1 MLEERISKNIGV
13 PYVYLPDKEKF
24 LCENGVLFTKEEYI
38 NGIDLKE
45 EYYKREKED
54 LLYDYQY
61 AKNTG
66 ILRKKPKRN
75 KMIKFIEET
84 PSEET
89 PSEETKQSTE
99 TTLKENKKDTSIGF
113 ICLLLAFTSVIS
125 MYISTLHTATYLIDY
140 TDLISAWF
148 MSASVTAYNATA
160 FEVSVLFK
168 SNKRYSLS
176 FIFMF
181 LWFVVTLFSMLT
193 TVSVFYDQF
202 NFQEIQIA
210 KENKSTDSNKLALEL
225 LQRKE
230 ADLREAI
237 EFKKAD
243 IKYRQEKDYAT
254 TAIRNELTKLENELQ
269 SNLTE
274 QENIVKET
282 PEIKEEKTKRK
293 ESLFS
298 FLGRLM
304 KIEGNILEFIMSTL
318 SAIFVNLIAPFSLS
332 AVTEL
337 RKKNLTK

>member
-75 KMIKFIEET
+75 KMIKFILEET

-89 PSEETKQSTE
+89 SQTVE
-99 TTLKENKKDTSIGF
+99 TTLKENKKDVSVSL

-125 MYISTLHTATYLIDY
+125 MYISTLHTATYLLDY
-140 TDLISAWF
+140 TDLLSAWF

-181 LWFVVTLFSMLT
+181 LWFIVTLFSMLT

-210 KENKSTDSNKLALEL
+210 KENKATDSNKLALEL
-225 LQRKE
+225 LQKKE

-254 TAIRNELTKLENELQ
+254 TAVRNELTKLENELQ
-269 SNLTE
+269 LNLTE

-318 SAIFVNLIAPFSLS
+318 SAIFVNLISPFSLS

>member
-75 KMIKFIEET
+75 KEET

-89 PSEETKQSTE
+89 RQTVETP
-99 TTLKENKKDTSIGF
+99 LKENKKDTSVSF

-125 MYISTLHTATYLIDY
+125 MYISTLHTATYLLDY
-140 TDLISAWF
+140 TDLLSAWF

-202 NFQEIQIA
+202 NFQEIQIS
-210 KENKSTDSNKLALEL
+210 KENKATDSNKLALEL
-225 LQRKE
+225 LQKKE

-254 TAIRNELTKLENELQ
+254 TAVRNELTKLENELQ
-269 SNLTE
+269 LNLTE
-274 QENIVKET
+274 QENLVKET

-318 SAIFVNLIAPFSLS
+318 SAIFVNLISPFSLS

>member
-38 NGIDLKE
+38 NGIDLNS
-45 EYYKREKED
+45 EYHKREKED

-89 PSEETKQSTE
+89 SQKVE
-99 TTLKENKKDTSIGF
+99 TTLKENKKDTSVGF

-140 TDLISAWF
+140 TDLLSAWF

-181 LWFVVTLFSMLT
+181 LWFIVTLFSMLT

-210 KENKSTDSNKLALEL
+210 KENKTTDSNKLALEL
-225 LQRKE
+225 LQKKE

-254 TAIRNELTKLENELQ
+254 TAVRNELTKLENELQ
-269 SNLTE
+269 LNLTE

-318 SAIFVNLIAPFSLS
+318 SAIFVNLISPFSLS

>member
-38 NGIDLKE
+38 NGIDLNS
-45 EYYKREKED
+45 EYHKREKED

-75 KMIKFIEET
+75 KMIKFIEEA

-89 PSEETKQSTE
+89 NQTVE
-99 TTLKENKKDTSIGF
+99 TTLKENKKDTSVGF

-125 MYISTLHTATYLIDY
+125 MYISTLHTATYLLDY
-140 TDLISAWF
+140 TDLLSAWF
-148 MSASVTAYNATA
+148 MSAAVTAYNATA

-210 KENKSTDSNKLALEL
+210 KENKATDSNKLALEL
-225 LQRKE
+225 LQKKE

-254 TAIRNELTKLENELQ
+254 TAVRNELTKLENELQ
-269 SNLTE
+269 LNLTE
-274 QENIVKET
+274 QENLVKET

>member
-38 NGIDLKE
+38 NGIDLNS
-45 EYYKREKED
+45 EYRKREKED

-89 PSEETKQSTE
+89 SQTVE
-99 TTLKENKKDTSIGF
+99 TTLKENKKDTSVGF

-210 KENKSTDSNKLALEL
+210 KENKTTDSNKLALEL
-225 LQRKE
+225 LQKKE

-254 TAIRNELTKLENELQ
+254 TAVRNELTKLESELQ
-269 SNLTE
+269 LNLTE
-274 QENIVKET
+274 QENLVKET
-282 PEIKEEKTKRK
+282 PEITEEKTKRK

-318 SAIFVNLIAPFSLS
+318 SAIFVNLICPFSLS
-332 AVTEL
+332 AVVEL

>member
-75 KMIKFIEET
+75 RMIKFIEET

-89 PSEETKQSTE
+89 SQVVETP
-99 TTLKENKKDTSIGF
+99 LKENKKDTSVGF

-125 MYISTLHTATYLIDY
+125 MYISTLHTATYLLDY
-140 TDLISAWF
+140 TDLLSAWF

-210 KENKSTDSNKLALEL
+210 KENKATDSNKLALEL
-225 LQRKE
+225 LQKKE

-243 IKYRQEKDYAT
+243 IQYRQEKDYAT
-254 TAIRNELTKLENELQ
+254 TAVRNELTKLENELQ
-269 SNLTE
+269 LNLTE
-274 QENIVKET
+274 QENLVKET

-318 SAIFVNLIAPFSLS
+318 SAIFVNLICPFSLS

>member
-38 NGIDLKE
+38 NGIDLNS
-45 EYYKREKED
+45 EYHKREKED

-84 PSEET
+84 PSEEIN
-89 PSEETKQSTE
+89 QNVE
-99 TTLKENKKDTSIGF
+99 TTLKENKKDVSVGF

-125 MYISTLHTATYLIDY
+125 MYISTLHTATYLLDY
-140 TDLISAWF
+140 TDLLSAWF

-210 KENKSTDSNKLALEL
+210 KENKTTDSNKLALEL
-225 LQRKE
+225 LQKKE

-254 TAIRNELTKLENELQ
+254 TAVRNELTKLENELQ
-269 SNLTE
+269 LNLTE

-318 SAIFVNLIAPFSLS
+318 SAIFVNLISPFSLS

>member
-89 PSEETKQSTE
+89 RQVVETP
-99 TTLKENKKDTSIGF
+99 LKENTKDTSVGF

-140 TDLISAWF
+140 TDLLSAWF

-210 KENKSTDSNKLALEL
+210 KENKATDSNKLALEL
-225 LQRKE
+225 LQKKE
-230 ADLREAI
+230 VDLREAI

-254 TAIRNELTKLENELQ
+254 TAVRNELTKLENELQ
-269 SNLTE
+269 LNLTE
-274 QENIVKET
+274 QENLVKET

>member
-89 PSEETKQSTE
+89 P
-99 TTLKENKKDTSIGF
+99 LKENKKDTSVGF

-148 MSASVTAYNATA
+148 MSVSVTAYNATA

-210 KENKSTDSNKLALEL
+210 KENKATDSNKLALEL
-225 LQRKE
+225 LQKKE

-254 TAIRNELTKLENELQ
+254 TTVRNELTKLENELQ
-269 SNLTE
+269 LNLTE

>member
-38 NGIDLKE
+38 NGIDLNS
-45 EYYKREKED
+45 EYHKREKED

-89 PSEETKQSTE
+89 SQKVE
-99 TTLKENKKDTSIGF
+99 TTLKENKKDVSVSL

-140 TDLISAWF
+140 TDLLSAWF

-181 LWFVVTLFSMLT
+181 LWFIVTLFSMLT

-210 KENKSTDSNKLALEL
+210 KENKTTDSNKLTLEL
-225 LQRKE
+225 LQKKE
-230 ADLREAI
+230 VDLREAI

-254 TAIRNELTKLENELQ
+254 TAVRNELTKLENELQ
-269 SNLTE
+269 LNLTE

-318 SAIFVNLIAPFSLS
+318 SAIFVNLISPFSLS

>member
-38 NGIDLKE
+38 NGIDLNS
-45 EYYKREKED
+45 EYHKREKED

-75 KMIKFIEET
+75 KMIKFIEEA

-89 PSEETKQSTE
+89 NQTVE
-99 TTLKENKKDTSIGF
+99 TTLKENKKDTSVGF

-125 MYISTLHTATYLIDY
+125 MYISTLHTATYLLDY
-140 TDLISAWF
+140 TDLLSAWF

-168 SNKRYSLS
+168 SNKRYTLS

-210 KENKSTDSNKLALEL
+210 KENKTTDSNKLALEL
-225 LQRKE
+225 LQKKE

-254 TAIRNELTKLENELQ
+254 TAVRNELTKLENELQ
-269 SNLTE
+269 LNLTE
-274 QENIVKET
+274 QENLVKET

>member
-75 KMIKFIEET
+75 KEET

-89 PSEETKQSTE
+89 SQVIETP
-99 TTLKENKKDTSIGF
+99 LKENKKDTSVGF

-125 MYISTLHTATYLIDY
+125 MYISTLHTATYLLDY
-140 TDLISAWF
+140 TDLLSAWF

-202 NFQEIQIA
+202 NFQEIQIS
-210 KENKSTDSNKLALEL
+210 KENKATDSNKLALEL
-225 LQRKE
+225 LQKKE
-230 ADLREAI
+230 VDLREAI

-254 TAIRNELTKLENELQ
+254 TAVRNELTKLENELQ
-269 SNLTE
+269 LNLTE
-274 QENIVKET
+274 QENLVKET

-318 SAIFVNLIAPFSLS
+318 SAIFVNLISPFSLS

>member
-75 KMIKFIEET
+75 KMIRFIEEA

-89 PSEETKQSTE
+89 SQKVE
-99 TTLKENKKDTSIGF
+99 TTLKENKKDVSVSL

-140 TDLISAWF
+140 TDLLSAWF

-181 LWFVVTLFSMLT
+181 LWFIVTLFSMLT

-210 KENKSTDSNKLALEL
+210 KENKTTDSNKLALEL
-225 LQRKE
+225 LQKKE

-254 TAIRNELTKLENELQ
+254 TAVRNELTKLENELQ
-269 SNLTE
+269 LNLTE

-304 KIEGNILEFIMSTL
+304 KIEGNMLEFIMSTL
-318 SAIFVNLIAPFSLS
+318 SAIFVNLICPFSLS

>member
-66 ILRKKPKRN
+66 ILRKIPKRN

-84 PSEET
+84 PSEEINRNV
-89 PSEETKQSTE
+89 E
-99 TTLKENKKDTSIGF
+99 TTLKENKKDRSVSF

-140 TDLISAWF
+140 TDLLSAWF

-168 SNKRYSLS
+168 SNKRYTLS

-210 KENKSTDSNKLALEL
+210 KENKTTDSNKLALEL
-225 LQRKE
+225 LQKKE

-254 TAIRNELTKLENELQ
+254 TAVRNELTKLENELQ
-269 SNLTE
+269 LNLTE

-318 SAIFVNLIAPFSLS
+318 SAIFINIISPFSLS
-332 AVTEL
+332 AVVEL

>member
-84 PSEET
+84 PSEEISQT
-89 PSEETKQSTE
+89 VE
-99 TTLKENKKDTSIGF
+99 TTLEENKKDTSVGF

-125 MYISTLHTATYLIDY
+125 MYISTLHTATYLLDY
-140 TDLISAWF
+140 TDLLSAWL

-168 SNKRYSLS
+168 SNKRYTLS

-210 KENKSTDSNKLALEL
+210 KENKTTDSNKLALEL
-225 LQRKE
+225 LQKKE

-254 TAIRNELTKLENELQ
+254 TAVRNELTKLENELQ
-269 SNLTE
+269 LNLTE
-274 QENIVKET
+274 QENLVKET
-282 PEIKEEKTKRK
+282 PEITEEKTKRK
-293 ESLFS
+293 GSLFS

-318 SAIFVNLIAPFSLS
+318 SAIFVNLICPFSLS

>member
-1 MLEERISKNIGV
+1 
-13 PYVYLPDKEKF
+13 
-24 LCENGVLFTKEEYI
+24 
-38 NGIDLKE
+38 
-45 EYYKREKED
+45 
-54 LLYDYQY
+54 
-61 AKNTG
+61 
-66 ILRKKPKRN
+66 
-75 KMIKFIEET
+75 
-84 PSEET
+84 
-89 PSEETKQSTE
+89 
-99 TTLKENKKDTSIGF
+99 
-113 ICLLLAFTSVIS
+113 
-125 MYISTLHTATYLIDY
+125 
-140 TDLISAWF
+140 
-148 MSASVTAYNATA
+148 
-160 FEVSVLFK
+160 
-168 SNKRYSLS
+168 
-176 FIFMF
+176 
-181 LWFVVTLFSMLT
+181 MLT

-210 KENKSTDSNKLALEL
+210 KENKETDSNKLALEL

-254 TAIRNELTKLENELQ
+254 TAVRNELTKLENELQ

-318 SAIFVNLIAPFSLS
+318 SAIFINIISPMSLVV
-332 AVTEL
+332 VTEL
-337 RKKNLTK
+337 KKKNLTK